1 MGTVPR
7 RRLGQTS
14 AHRRQKLA
22 AEQLSEPWHQ
32 ALLASMHD
40 VVLVAGNNAV
50 LSVSIGIVTVQAD
63 AAKHADP
70 MMLLRNADA
79 AIYKAKQG
87 GKAIVSALAQLGT
100 TLGLPT
106 IAEGIETPEEADLLR
121 SYGCGL
127 GQGYLLARPMP
138 AHAQSSLLAR
148 SEAS

>member
-1 MGTVPR
+1 
-7 RRLGQTS
+7 
-14 AHRRQKLA
+14 
-22 AEQLSEPWHQ
+22 
-32 ALLASMHD
+32 MHD

-79 AIYKAKQG
+79 AMYKAKQG

-127 GQGYLLARPMP
+127 GQGYPLARPMP